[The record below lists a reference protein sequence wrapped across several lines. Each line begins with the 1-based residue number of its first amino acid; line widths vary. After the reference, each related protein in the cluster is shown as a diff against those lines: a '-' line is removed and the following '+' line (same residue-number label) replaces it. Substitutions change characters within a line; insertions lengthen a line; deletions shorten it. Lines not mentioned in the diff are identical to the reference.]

1 MLSSTMLVLHGS
13 GVSSGIAI
21 GKAYV
26 MQREHP
32 EVPEYVVPARLIE
45 DEVERFLR
53 AVEKGRVQLQL
64 IRSHI
69 PKTAPPEIASIID
82 THLLILEDSM
92 ISDAPIGAIRKERH
106 NAEWA
111 LKTQAQRLGEV
122 FEQMED
128 PYLRNKKTDVAQ
140 VVDRVLNNLL
150 RPSEQAHEQIT
161 DVLAGQIVIATDL
174 TPADTVILKH
184 NRIGAFVTSMGG
196 PISHT
201 AIMARSL
208 GIPAIVAVHNAPR
221 YIRNGEELIVDG
233 KRGALI
239 VAPDKAVIAEYRQ
252 HQKDIVL
259 LRRELETL
267 RSSPAVTHDGHP
279 ISLLANIELPEDIKA
294 VAKVAAA
301 GIGLYRSEFLFMNR
315 RGLPDEDEQFKAYVR
330 VVKALADKPVT
341 IRTLDLGADKQMDGG
356 GPGNAVVTN
365 PALGLRAVRLCLN
378 DTSLF
383 IPQLRAILRASAHGR
398 VQIMI
403 PMLSSLD
410 ELLRVLELI
419 EATKANLRREGE
431 KFDAEIPIGG
441 MIEVPAAAIS
451 ADLFARHLD
460 FLSIGTNDLIQYTLA
475 IDRLDEAVNYLYD
488 PLHPSV
494 LRLIVTTLHAGKD
507 AGIPVAMCGEMA
519 GDPRYTRL
527 LLGLGLT
534 EFSMHPSALLEIK
547 KIVRESKLGE
557 LRKMAEGVMQAHDT
571 RELHQLVDEMNGV

>member
-1 MLSSTMLVLHGS
+1 MLVLHGT

-32 EVPEYVVPARLIE
+32 EVPEYVLPAHLIE

-53 AVEKGRVQLQL
+53 AVEQGRAQLQL

-69 PKTAPPEIASIID
+69 PKTAPPEITSIID
-82 THLLILEDSM
+82 THLLILEDTM
-92 ISDAPIGAIRKERH
+92 ISDAPIGTIRKQRC

-111 LKTQAQRLGEV
+111 LKNQAQRLGAV

-128 PYLRNKKTDVAQ
+128 PYLRNKKTDVGQ

-150 RPSEQAHEQIT
+150 RPSEQGHEQIT
-161 DVLAGQIVIATDL
+161 DALAGQIVIATDL

-184 NRIGAFVTSMGG
+184 NHIGAFVTSMGG

-201 AIMARSL
+201 AILARSL

-239 VAPDKAVIAEYRQ
+239 VAPEKAVIAEYHQ
-252 HQKDIVL
+252 HQKDIVQ

-267 RSSPAVTHDGHP
+267 KASPAVTRDGHA

-315 RGLPDEDEQFKAYVR
+315 RGPPNEDEQFKAYVR
-330 VVKALADKPVT
+330 VVKAMADKPVT
-341 IRTLDLGADKQMDGG
+341 IRTLDLGADKQVDGG
-356 GPGNAVVTN
+356 GQGNTGATN
-365 PALGLRAVRLCLN
+365 PALGLRAVRLCLH

-410 ELLRVLELI
+410 ELFRVLELI
-419 EATKANLRREGE
+419 EATKAELRREGE
-431 KFDAEIPIGG
+431 KFDPDIPIGG
-441 MIEVPAAAIS
+441 MIEVPAAAVS

-494 LRLIVTTLHAGKD
+494 LRLIANTLRAGKD

-547 KIVRESKLGE
+547 KIVRESTLAE
-557 LRKMAEGVMQAHDT
+557 LRKMAEGVMRAHDT
-571 RELHQLVDEMNGV
+571 RELHQLVDEMNSV